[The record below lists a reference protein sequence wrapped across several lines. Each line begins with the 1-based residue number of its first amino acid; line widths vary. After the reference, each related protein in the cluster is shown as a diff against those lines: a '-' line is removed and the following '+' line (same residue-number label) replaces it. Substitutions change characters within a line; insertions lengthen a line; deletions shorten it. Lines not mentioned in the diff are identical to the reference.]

1 LTTRVS
7 VFVMAAAAAA
17 CLAVAQMA
25 DAAVY
30 RFEGDRGTVCT
41 VEVGAKASDSLGA
54 LSGPP
59 QVGYSSVQ
67 TCSYASKP
75 GAANSTKRK
84 RACRKAKKKQ
94 GAKGAAK
101 KRRGCKRAKRPDGSP
116 RGGAPATAGRGV
128 SVPAL
133 LDQAR
138 LELLGPLG
146 NVTSV
151 GEQTM
156 AAPVIGYACSLALGA
171 VCSDSGR
178 LLPAVPG
185 ATYAPQFS
193 LRLTPPPGEAWV
205 KRPAASCSAGAVV
218 QCVLGAAPV
227 TPQI

>member
-7 VFVMAAAAAA
+7 VFVMAAAAVGSLAA
-17 CLAVAQMA
+17 AQLA
-25 DAAVY
+25 DAATY

-41 VEVGAKASDSLGA
+41 VEVGAKASDSLGG

-59 QVGYSSVQ
+59 QVGYSSVP
-67 TCSYASKP
+67 TCSYATKP
-75 GAANSTKRK
+75 GAADSAKRK
-84 RACRKAKKKQ
+84 RACRKAKKK
-94 GAKGAAK
+94 GGKSAAK
-101 KRRGCKRAKRPDGSP
+101 RRRGCKRKKRP
-116 RGGAPATAGRGV
+116 GRDTGRKAAV
-128 SVPAL
+128 AAPAL
-133 LDQAR
+133 LDHAR

-156 AAPVIGYACSLALGA
+156 AAPVMGYACALTLGA

-178 LLPAVPG
+178 LLPAIPG

-193 LRLTPPPGEAWV
+193 LQLAPPPGETWI
-205 KRPAASCSAGAVV
+205 KRPAAGCSAGDVV

-227 TPQI
+227 TPQV